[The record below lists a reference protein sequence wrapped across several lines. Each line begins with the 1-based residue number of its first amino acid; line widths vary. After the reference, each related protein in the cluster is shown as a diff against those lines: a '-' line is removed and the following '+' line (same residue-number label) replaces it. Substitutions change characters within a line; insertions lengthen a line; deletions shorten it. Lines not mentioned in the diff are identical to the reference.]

1 MLLYQK
7 EQNYVKNVAIE
18 SNKIIVLFHNLLM
31 VFQKKKNYIM
41 LNKFLNWA
49 LKDSQDYIVEQEMQ
63 QRNGVKSM
71 KYRL

>member
-1 MLLYQK
+1 
-7 EQNYVKNVAIE
+7 
-18 SNKIIVLFHNLLM
+18 M